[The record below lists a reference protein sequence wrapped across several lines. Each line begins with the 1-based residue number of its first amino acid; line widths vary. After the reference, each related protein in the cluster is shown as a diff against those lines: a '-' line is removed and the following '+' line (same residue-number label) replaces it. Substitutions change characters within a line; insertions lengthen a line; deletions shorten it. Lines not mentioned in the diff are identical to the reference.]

1 METTRVKTEMDDLLQ
16 VEHFFCGGLYTKRM
30 SIPAGAQVGK
40 HVHDFAHHS
49 QLAKG
54 NVLVDVDGDVTE
66 YAAPA
71 YLLIEAGKQHVITA
85 ITDAV
90 WFCTHVTDETDPDK
104 IDESLTQ

>member
-1 METTRVKTEMDDLLQ
+1 MEDRKQIDELLQ
-16 VEHFFCGGLYTKRM
+16 VRHYFCDGLYTKRM

-40 HVHDFAHHS
+40 HVHDFTHQS

-54 NVLVDVDGDVTE
+54 NVLLDVDSVVTE

-71 YLLIEAGKQHVITA
+71 YLIVSGGKQHTITA

-90 WFCTHVTDETDPDK
+90 WFCTHITDETDPEK
-104 IDESLTQ
+104 IDESLIA